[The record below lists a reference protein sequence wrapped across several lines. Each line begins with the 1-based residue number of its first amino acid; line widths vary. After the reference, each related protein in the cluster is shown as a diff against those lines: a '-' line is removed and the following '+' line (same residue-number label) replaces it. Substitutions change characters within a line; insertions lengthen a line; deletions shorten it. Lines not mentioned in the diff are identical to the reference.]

1 MHLALKKG
9 TNIFHY
15 TRKLSEFTFHY
26 TKISMVDMKVQ
37 MYSKFSKRIW
47 KKMISPSFMRN
58 GKFHPSKSRGKVQK
72 TGGETLKGLFS
83 NFFILVAHL
92 LDSCSQLLVV
102 GSSTCPSCPSNFQT
116 PITFYL

>member
-15 TRKLSEFTFHY
+15 TRKFSEFTFHY
-26 TKISMVDMKVQ
+26 TKISTVDMKVQ

-47 KKMISPSFMRN
+47 GNMISPSFMRN

-72 TGGETLKGLFS
+72 TGGETLKGFSQTSLFLLPTFWTHVVNS
-83 NFFILVAHL
+83 WWLAPAHAHPAP
-92 LDSCSQLLVV
+92 QIFKH
-102 GSSTCPSCPSNFQT
+102 P
-116 PITFYL
+116 